1 MEEVID
7 WHSIPRGSAFTFV
20 GMPSDV
26 DIVYYLGRSLV
37 TPLIAI
43 LESESGAIY
52 KKPLAVLR
60 HWPEHDKRAQ
70 PAVDEAALEAVQF
83 CLSIIRNNKTK
94 PEDNAI
100 WSCGTSSKPRITQ
113 KVLEACEAALAQS
126 TQSPVEQPPQTVAG
140 DMPDAPWLSVAEK
153 GLQSASE
160 GGAHYMMTLYDVRQA
175 LKAVR
180 VCKALTRHEG
190 A

>member
-70 PAVDEAALEAVQF
+70 PAVDDALAAVAGRMAEALA
-83 CLSIIRNNKTK
+83 KTTK
-94 PEDNAI
+94 YSLFENI
-100 WSCGTSSKPRITQ
+100 GRGEKRITLTAQ
-113 KVLEACEAALAQS
+113 TIADCDEALAS
-126 TQSPVEQPPQTVAG
+126 
-140 DMPDAPWLSVAEK
+140 
-153 GLQSASE
+153 
-160 GGAHYMMTLYDVRQA
+160 Y
-175 LKAVR
+175 
-180 VCKALTRHEG
+180 KALMKGR
-190 A
+190 

>member
-70 PAVDEAALEAVQF
+70 PAVD
-83 CLSIIRNNKTK
+83 
-94 PEDNAI
+94 D
-100 WSCGTSSKPRITQ
+100 
-113 KVLEACEAALAQS
+113 ALAQS

-140 DMPDAPWLSVAEK
+140 DRKEAELCFKQAKELLDSYVNKTYTAKGITPPWKLIRALIKLEDSRIDDALRDTPTAPP
-153 GLQSASE
+153 G
-160 GGAHYMMTLYDVRQA
+160 
-175 LKAVR
+175 
-180 VCKALTRHEG
+180 TRG
-190 A
+190 RDGRNN

>member
-70 PAVDEAALEAVQF
+70 PAVDEALKALETAYRAQT
-83 CLSIIRNNKTK
+83 LSDDWVLGIGHAFLAHGDVIVATLR
-94 PEDNAI
+94 D
-100 WSCGTSSKPRITQ
+100 Q
-113 KVLEACEAALAQS
+113 K
-126 TQSPVEQPPQTVAG
+126 QPPQTVAG
-140 DMPDAPWLSVAEK
+140 DEAREII
-153 GLQSASE
+153 
-160 GGAHYMMTLYDVRQA
+160 
-175 LKAVR
+175 
-180 VCKALTRHEG
+180 KALAVNIQVLLNVIDDPDGGSALAKMIIVET
-190 A
+190 AKNTKKNAD